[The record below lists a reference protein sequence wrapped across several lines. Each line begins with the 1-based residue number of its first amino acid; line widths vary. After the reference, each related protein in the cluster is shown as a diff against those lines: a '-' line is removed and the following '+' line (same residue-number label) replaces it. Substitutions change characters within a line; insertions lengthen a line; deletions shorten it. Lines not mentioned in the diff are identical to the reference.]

1 MNMARMIKSLLGYNR
16 DEATP
21 EEIEAYRVANEALQ
35 YRVNSIVRQGASA
48 RMAYRPTTDAFGH
61 AV

>member
-1 MNMARMIKSLLGYNR
+1 MARMIKSLLGYNR

-35 YRVNSIVRQGASA
+35 YRVSSIVRQSASA

>member
-1 MNMARMIKSLLGYNR
+1 MARIIKSLLGYNR

-35 YRVNSIVRQGASA
+35 YRVNMMLHHGASA
-48 RMAYRPTTDAFGH
+48 RAAMRPSTDAFGH
-61 AV
+61 AL

>member
-1 MNMARMIKSLLGYNR
+1 MARIIKSLLGYNR

-35 YRVNSIVRQGASA
+35 FRVNIIVRQGARASG
-48 RMAYRPTTDAFGH
+48 RPTTDAFGH
-61 AV
+61 ALY